1 MKRSHYTKYI
11 RSRLADRLRKLHKL
25 NDDWAYSAVI
35 DAIDMAL
42 SDAPVWASARKKW
55 CTPRTSAG
63 NGRPD
68 PETLARDTQLAPPG
82 VYYSLTAEDLEATAE
97 LLYARPVRPQ
107 DIEP

>member
-1 MKRSHYTKYI
+1 MKRSHDTKYI
-11 RSRLADRLRKLHKL
+11 RSLLADRLRKLHKL

-42 SDAPVWASARKKW
+42 SDAPLYASARKNGAPPAPAQAMAGR
-55 CTPRTSAG
+55 TPQPSRATPSS
-63 NGRPD
+63 
-68 PETLARDTQLAPPG
+68 PPG